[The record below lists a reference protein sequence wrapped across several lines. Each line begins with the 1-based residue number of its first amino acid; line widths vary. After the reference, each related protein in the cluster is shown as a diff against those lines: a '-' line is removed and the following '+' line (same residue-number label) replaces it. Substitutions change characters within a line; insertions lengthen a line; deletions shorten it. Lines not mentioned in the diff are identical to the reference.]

1 MAENNNLNI
10 IVQGE
15 FSDGYALAMAQN
27 GECLVISE
35 NNEIQKAKS
44 LDYKLFRGIYQYSI
58 NNAKLSKF
66 YKGVATVE
74 ITENITNPKSFRD
87 DEFITE
93 KIYLTR
99 SGFILNRQSYNIA
112 NPKEPEDIITL
123 AQRVYDE
130 PEIFLKLK
138 KTDLIDKKTAKALLD
153 VAMHSIE
160 AEIMER
166 KKQVKAGEL
175 SEIDY
180 ELESENVLPFANKAY
195 KHLKKMIK
203 KLEKGSSGP
212 VSG

>member
-166 KKQVKAGEL
+166 KKQIKAGEL